1 MAVLGLGSPLADRTL
16 VLRDGHSVH
25 AATAELAGESRRDR
39 SPAPLLAETLGRIGL
54 SSDDVETVVVAGRS
68 TGDGESDPLSLTRV
82 ASRPWMANLLPRAGA
97 YRVSAAGALA
107 RQAAAFAAGDVLV
120 FVGEDDGVVAEGS
133 VSTLRTVGHVGSGAA
148 ICAMAAKVAAAL
160 GAGGQEPIRALDA
173 ASGNTAS
180 PWAERFERLLTV
192 DGSGAIEGDLRELES
207 VLREAGAGL
216 PGPLDDPEALHV
228 AVLSRR
234 ADVAAGACE
243 AIATALAQSLH
254 RWSRRREHLPIVVAG
269 SWFAVPRL
277 TARVSQRLG
286 RELLPAPL
294 VGEPGRA
301 VGAAL
306 CTDVPAGFQLKSLGL
321 GRAYT
326 PEEIKRALDRCRI
339 DYIYESS
346 WDRLL
351 ARTSRML
358 ARGKQVGWFH
368 GPSEVGDTSFGNRS
382 VLCDPSNRYTRD
394 NLNTFL
400 LAGHST
406 RRSVSR

>member
-1 MAVLGLGSPLADRTL
+1 M
-16 VLRDGHSVH
+16 
-25 AATAELAGESRRDR
+25 
-39 SPAPLLAETLGRIGL
+39 
-54 SSDDVETVVVAGRS
+54 
-68 TGDGESDPLSLTRV
+68 
-82 ASRPWMANLLPRAGA
+82 
-97 YRVSAAGALA
+97 
-107 RQAAAFAAGDVLV
+107 
-120 FVGEDDGVVAEGS
+120 
-133 VSTLRTVGHVGSGAA
+133 LRTVGHVGSGAA

-160 GAGGQEPIRALDA
+160 GAGGHEPIPALDA

-207 VLREAGAGL
+207 VLREAGSGL

-254 RWSRRREHLPIVVAG
+254 RWSHRRRAPPDRSGRLVVRRTTTDGKGVAAAWTRVASGAAG
-269 SWFAVPRL
+269 RRA
-277 TARVSQRLG
+277 G
-286 RELLPAPL
+286 
-294 VGEPGRA
+294 PGRRG
-301 VGAAL
+301 GALYRCSRRLSAQE
-306 CTDVPAGFQLKSLGL
+306 PGL

-400 LAGHST
+400 LGRPLDATLCLAMTGGSGRGDCDPRQSAGVAVGDG
-406 RRSVSR
+406 RRAMAAACCRRARRGRR